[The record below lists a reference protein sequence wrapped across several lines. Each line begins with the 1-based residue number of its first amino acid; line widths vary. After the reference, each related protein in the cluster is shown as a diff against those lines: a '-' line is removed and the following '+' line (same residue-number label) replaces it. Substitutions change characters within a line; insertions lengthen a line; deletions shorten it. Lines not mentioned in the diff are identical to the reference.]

1 MVFIEWVI
9 WAVTCVTLL
18 SFILAALS
26 AFDPELRS
34 YLWRQCLLLS
44 FGLIIT
50 SLTTIS
56 KLHLLWWVP
65 STFILNII
73 LFMIIT
79 SFRLGVNMRNF
90 EKQIETE
97 QRIVAESKTLRG

>member
-1 MVFIEWVI
+1 MVIFEWVI
-9 WAVTCVTLL
+9 WAITCVIFL

-44 FGLIIT
+44 LGLVMT
-50 SLTTIS
+50 NLMAIS

-65 STFILNII
+65 ITFILNIM
-73 LFMIIT
+73 LFMVIAY
-79 SFRLGVNMRNF
+79 FRLLIAMRNF
-90 EKQIETE
+90 EKIKYTE
-97 QRIVAESKTLRG
+97 QGS